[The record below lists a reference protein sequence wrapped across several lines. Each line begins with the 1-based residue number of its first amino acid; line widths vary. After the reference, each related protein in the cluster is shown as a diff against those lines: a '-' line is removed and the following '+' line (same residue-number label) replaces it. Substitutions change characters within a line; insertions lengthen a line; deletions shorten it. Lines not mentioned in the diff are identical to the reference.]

1 MLVVVSNFFLY
12 IDASNCLPSTL
23 SSISLPYFITAV
35 VCSSMLSTV
44 VTLII
49 SLLFCKIFYKPQKR
63 RKKSV
68 NIKDQSG
75 RAVGALDSTLPMTTE
90 HIYDDIEVTDKT
102 VTLDLSKNIAY
113 VCTKN

>member
-1 MLVVVSNFFLY
+1 
-12 IDASNCLPSTL
+12 
-23 SSISLPYFITAV
+23 
-35 VCSSMLSTV
+35 MLSTV

-63 RKKSV
+63 KKKSV

-75 RAVGALDSTLPMTTE
+75 RAVGALDSTFPMTTE
-90 HIYDDIEVTDKT
+90 PIYDDIEVTDKT
-102 VTLDLSKNIAY
+102 VAMDLSKNIAY

>member
-1 MLVVVSNFFLY
+1 
-12 IDASNCLPSTL
+12 
-23 SSISLPYFITAV
+23 
-35 VCSSMLSTV
+35 MLSTV

-63 RKKSV
+63 KKKSV

-90 HIYDDIEVTDKT
+90 PIYDDIEVTDT
-102 VTLDLSKNIAY
+102 IAIDLSKNIAY